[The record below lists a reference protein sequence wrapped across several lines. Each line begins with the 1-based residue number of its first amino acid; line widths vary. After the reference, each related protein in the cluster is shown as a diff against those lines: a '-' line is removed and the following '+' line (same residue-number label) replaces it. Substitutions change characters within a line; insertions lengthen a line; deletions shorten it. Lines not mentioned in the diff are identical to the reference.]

1 MGSHGTS
8 NRRIVISICD
18 SFTADDD
25 SFSRSTKRS
34 TYQRDLEN
42 LFRLIY
48 FKSCRWTF
56 LNIFLLITEP
66 MFWFNHCQNLLWIR
80 NHIVAP
86 LSEEFTFRAC
96 MLPLLLQ
103 SFSPITSIFI
113 TPLFFGV
120 GMYACLNWNRR

>member
-8 NRRIVISICD
+8 SRRIALSVCY
-18 SFTADDD
+18 SFVADDD
-25 SFSRSTKRS
+25 SLSWSTQRSTHEW
-34 TYQRDLEN
+34 DLEN
-42 LFRLIY
+42 LFRFDSLFIGNVSLLIL
-48 FKSCRWTF
+48 F
-56 LNIFLLITEP
+56 IFLVEP

-103 SFSPITSIFI
+103 RFSPMTSIFI
-113 TPLFFGV
+113 TPLFF
-120 GMYACLNWNRR
+120 